1 MIGIIG
7 AMDAEVLAIKNKM
20 NDIEEI
26 NYLDFVFYKGDIKNK
41 EVVLCKSGV
50 GKVNAAITASILLY
64 HFDIDFVIN
73 IGTAGGMVSSQET
86 LDIVI
91 SDRVIQYDFDTSY
104 LDGPGGLGIY
114 SQSDKKLG
122 QKVKEAFD
130 KNHIEANIYF
140 GDIISGDKF
149 VGDADLIKELRHN
162 FPNAIACEME
172 AGAIGQVCEK
182 FSTPFVVIRSLSDI
196 VDRDNSQNDFL
207 KNVEI
212 TSKRSADMVE
222 SFIENLIH

>member
-7 AMDAEVLAIKNKM
+7 AMDVEVQAIKNKM
-20 NDIEEI
+20 HNIEEI
-26 NYLDFVFYKGDIKNK
+26 NYLDSIFYKGNIKEK

-50 GKVNAAITASILLY
+50 GKVNAAIITTILLY

-73 IGTAGGMVSSQET
+73 IGTAGGMIPSQET

-91 SDRVIQYDFDTSY
+91 SDRVIQHDFDTSY
-104 LDGPGGLGIY
+104 LDGPEGLGIY
-114 SQSDKKLG
+114 SQSDKSLG
-122 QKVKEAFD
+122 DKIKEAFD

-149 VGDADLIKELRHN
+149 VGDNSLIKDLREK
-162 FPNAIACEME
+162 FPQAIACEME
-172 AGAIGQVCEK
+172 AGAVGQACEK
-182 FSTPFVVIRSLSDI
+182 FSIPFVVIRSLSDI
-196 VDRDNSQNDFL
+196 VNKDNSENDFL

-222 SFIENLIH
+222 SFIENLA

>member
-7 AMDAEVLAIKNKM
+7 AMDVEVQAIKNKM
-20 NDIEEI
+20 HNIEEI
-26 NYLDFVFYKGDIKNK
+26 NYLDSIFYKGNIKEN

-50 GKVNAAITASILLY
+50 GKVNAAIITTILLY

-73 IGTAGGMVSSQET
+73 VGTAGGMISSQET

-91 SDRVIQYDFDTSY
+91 SDRVIQHDFDTSY
-104 LDGPGGLGIY
+104 LDGPEGLGIY
-114 SQSDKKLG
+114 SQSDKSLG
-122 QKVKEAFD
+122 DKVKEAFD
-130 KNHIEANIYF
+130 KNHIGANIYF

-149 VGDADLIKELRHN
+149 VGDNNLIKVLREK
-162 FPNAIACEME
+162 FPQAIACEME
-172 AGAIGQVCEK
+172 AGAVGQACEK
-182 FSTPFVVIRSLSDI
+182 FSIPFVVIRSLSDI
-196 VDRDNSQNDFL
+196 VDKDNSENDFL

-222 SFIENLIH
+222 SFIENLA

>member
-7 AMDAEVLAIKNKM
+7 AMDVEVQAIKNKM
-20 NDIEEI
+20 YDIEEI
-26 NYLDFVFYKGDIKNK
+26 NYLDSIFYKGKIKDK

-50 GKVNAAITASILLY
+50 GKVNAAITTSILLY

-73 IGTAGGMVSSQET
+73 IGTAGGMRSDQET

-114 SQSDKKLG
+114 CQSDKSLG
-122 QKVKEAFD
+122 DKVKEAFD

-149 VGDADLIKELRHN
+149 VGDNDLIKDLRHK
-162 FPNAIACEME
+162 FPQAIACEME
-172 AGAIGQVCEK
+172 AGAVGQTCEK
-182 FSTPFVVIRSLSDI
+182 FSIPFVVIRSLSDI
-196 VDRDNSQNDFL
+196 VDKDNSENDFL

-212 TSKRSADMVE
+212 TSNRSAEMVE
-222 SFIENLIH
+222 SFIENLDS

>member
-7 AMDAEVLAIKNKM
+7 AMDVEVQAIKNKM
-20 NDIEEI
+20 HNIEEI
-26 NYLDFVFYKGDIKNK
+26 NYLDSIFYKGNIKEK

-50 GKVNAAITASILLY
+50 GKVNAAIITTILLY

-73 IGTAGGMVSSQET
+73 IGTAGGMIPSQET

-91 SDRVIQYDFDTSY
+91 SDRVIQHDFDTSY
-104 LDGPGGLGIY
+104 LDGPEGLGIY
-114 SQSDKKLG
+114 SQSDKSLG
-122 QKVKEAFD
+122 DKIKEAFD

-149 VGDADLIKELRHN
+149 VGDNSLIKDLREK
-162 FPNAIACEME
+162 FPQAIACEME
-172 AGAIGQVCEK
+172 AGAVGQACEK
-182 FSTPFVVIRSLSDI
+182 FSIPFVVIRSLSDI
-196 VDRDNSQNDFL
+196 VDKDNSENDFL

-222 SFIENLIH
+222 SFIENLA

>member
-1 MIGIIG
+1 MIGILG
-7 AMDAEVLAIKNKM
+7 AMDVEVQAIKNKM
-20 NDIEEI
+20 HNIEEI
-26 NYLDFVFYKGDIKNK
+26 NYLDSIFYKGNIKEK

-50 GKVNAAITASILLY
+50 GKVNAAIITTILLY

-73 IGTAGGMVSSQET
+73 IGTAGGMISSQET

-91 SDRVIQYDFDTSY
+91 SDRVIQHDFDTSY
-104 LDGPGGLGIY
+104 LDGPEGLGIY
-114 SQSDKKLG
+114 SQSDKSLG
-122 QKVKEAFD
+122 DKVKEAFD

-149 VGDADLIKELRHN
+149 VGDNNLIKDLREK
-162 FPNAIACEME
+162 FPQAIACEME
-172 AGAIGQVCEK
+172 AGAVGQACEK
-182 FSTPFVVIRSLSDI
+182 FSIPFVVIRSLSDI
-196 VDRDNSQNDFL
+196 VDKDNSENDFL

-222 SFIENLIH
+222 SFIENLA

>member
-7 AMDAEVLAIKNKM
+7 AMDVEVQAIKNKM
-20 NDIEEI
+20 HDIEES
-26 NYLDFVFYKGDIKNK
+26 NYLDSIFYKGKIKDK

-50 GKVNAAITASILLY
+50 GKVNAAIITTILLY

-73 IGTAGGMVSSQET
+73 IGTAGGLKSDQET

-104 LDGPGGLGIY
+104 LDGPEGLGICC
-114 SQSDKKLG
+114 QSDKGLG
-122 QKVKEAFD
+122 EKVKNAFD

-149 VGDADLIKELRHN
+149 VGDNDLIKDLRGK
-162 FPNAIACEME
+162 FPQAIACEME
-172 AGAIGQVCEK
+172 AGAVGQACEK

-196 VDRDNSQNDFL
+196 VDKDNSENDFL

-222 SFIENLIH
+222 SFIENIA

>member
-7 AMDAEVLAIKNKM
+7 AMDVEVQAIKNKM
-20 NDIEEI
+20 HDIEES
-26 NYLDFVFYKGDIKNK
+26 NYLDSVFYKGKIKDK

-50 GKVNAAITASILLY
+50 GKVNAAIITTILLY
-64 HFDIDFVIN
+64 HFNIDFVIN
-73 IGTAGGMVSSQET
+73 IGTAGGMKSDQET

-104 LDGPGGLGIY
+104 LDGPEGLGICC
-114 SQSDKKLG
+114 QSDKGLG
-122 QKVKEAFD
+122 EKVKNAFD

-149 VGDADLIKELRHN
+149 VGDNDLIKDLRGK
-162 FPNAIACEME
+162 FPQAIACEME
-172 AGAIGQVCEK
+172 AGAVGQACEK

-196 VDRDNSQNDFL
+196 VDKDNSENDFL

-222 SFIENLIH
+222 SFIENIA

>member
-7 AMDAEVLAIKNKM
+7 AMDVEVQGIKNKM
-20 NDIEEI
+20 YDIEEI
-26 NYLDFVFYKGDIKNK
+26 NYLDSIFYKGKIRDK

-50 GKVNAAITASILLY
+50 GKVNAAITTSILLY

-73 IGTAGGMVSSQET
+73 IGTAGGMRSDQET

-104 LDGPGGLGIY
+104 LDGPEGLGIY
-114 SQSDKKLG
+114 CQSDKNLRDKI
-122 QKVKEAFD
+122 KEAFD
-130 KNHIEANIYF
+130 KNHIKANIYF

-149 VGDADLIKELRHN
+149 VGDNNLIKDLRQK
-162 FPNAIACEME
+162 FPQAIACEME
-172 AGAIGQVCEK
+172 AGAVGQACEK
-182 FSTPFVVIRSLSDI
+182 FSIPFVVIRSLSDI
-196 VDRDNSQNDFL
+196 VDKDNSENDFL

-212 TSKRSADMVE
+212 TSNRSAEMVE
-222 SFIENLIH
+222 SFIENLD

>member
-7 AMDAEVLAIKNKM
+7 AMDVEVQAIKNKM
-20 NDIEEI
+20 HNIEEI
-26 NYLDFVFYKGDIKNK
+26 NYLDSIFYKGNIKEK

-50 GKVNAAITASILLY
+50 GKVNAAIITTILLY

-73 IGTAGGMVSSQET
+73 IGTSGGMIPSQET

-91 SDRVIQYDFDTSY
+91 SDRVIQHDFDTSY
-104 LDGPGGLGIY
+104 LDGPEGLGIY
-114 SQSDKKLG
+114 SQSDKSLG
-122 QKVKEAFD
+122 DKIKEAFD

-149 VGDADLIKELRHN
+149 VGDNSLIKDLREK
-162 FPNAIACEME
+162 FPQAIACEME
-172 AGAIGQVCEK
+172 AGAVGQACEK
-182 FSTPFVVIRSLSDI
+182 FSIPFVVIRSLSDI
-196 VDRDNSQNDFL
+196 VDKDNSENDFL

-222 SFIENLIH
+222 SFIENLA

>member
-7 AMDAEVLAIKNKM
+7 AMDVEVQAIKNKM
-20 NDIEEI
+20 HDIEES
-26 NYLDFVFYKGDIKNK
+26 NYLDSVFYKGKIKDK

-50 GKVNAAITASILLY
+50 GKVNAAIITTILLY
-64 HFDIDFVIN
+64 HFNIDFVIN
-73 IGTAGGMVSSQET
+73 IGTAGGMKSDQET

-104 LDGPGGLGIY
+104 LDGPEGLGICC
-114 SQSDKKLG
+114 QSDKGLG
-122 QKVKEAFD
+122 EKVKNAFD

-149 VGDADLIKELRHN
+149 VGDNDLIKDLRGK
-162 FPNAIACEME
+162 FPQAIACEME
-172 AGAIGQVCEK
+172 AGAVGQACEK

-196 VDRDNSQNDFL
+196 VDKDNSENDFL

-212 TSKRSADMVE
+212 TSNRSADMVE
-222 SFIENLIH
+222 SFIENLA

>member
-1 MIGIIG
+1 MIGILG
-7 AMDAEVLAIKNKM
+7 AMDVEVQAIKNKM
-20 NDIEEI
+20 HNIEEI
-26 NYLDFVFYKGDIKNK
+26 NYLDSIFYKGNIKEK
-41 EVVLCKSGV
+41 EIVLCKSGV
-50 GKVNAAITASILLY
+50 GKVNAAIITTILLY

-73 IGTAGGMVSSQET
+73 IGTAGGMIPSQET

-91 SDRVIQYDFDTSY
+91 SDRVIQHDFDTSY
-104 LDGPGGLGIY
+104 LDGPEGLGICC
-114 SQSDKKLG
+114 QSDKGLG
-122 QKVKEAFD
+122 EKVKNAFD

-149 VGDADLIKELRHN
+149 VGDNDLIKDLRGK
-162 FPNAIACEME
+162 FPQAIACEME
-172 AGAIGQVCEK
+172 AGAVGQACEK

-196 VDRDNSQNDFL
+196 VDKDNSENDFL

-222 SFIENLIH
+222 SFIENLA